1 MQSATG
7 RFEAGIQRHE
17 YRNCILRYTFDPD
30 TQNKFTLKWLN
41 PSPELCEGVPRV
53 EGWEEEGPDG
63 KLELNG
69 VESQYEGCPLPG
81 PDAYFGKYT
90 IARLSKAK
98 RPYSEL
104 PDGSGVY
111 HNCLIARQ
119 YDPVNDPTKKN
130 RYRVEAFLA
139 TLRGPNA
146 EVPIRFYSTDANRY
160 SISRRVLP
168 LVRRTLHV
176 RKHLAIGAASPVV
189 SARRVISPFTCST
202 AAGRSAR
209 QTLWLLASLEEAL
222 WSERAAPRSVRTSRL
237 TKRSV
242 RTSRAQ
248 GPDLRRRRRWGP
260 PPECLR
266 LPGDA
271 QLAARTT
278 AAKRVALVPVP
289 ACR

>member
-1 MQSATG
+1 MSG
-7 RFEAGIQRHE
+7 KVKI
-17 YRNCILRYTFDPD
+17 
-30 TQNKFTLKWLN
+30 
-41 PSPELCEGVPRV
+41 SPRV
-53 EGWEEEGPDG
+53 S
-63 KLELNG
+63 LNFD
-69 VESQYEGCPLPG
+69 LPRTHRSSSG
-81 PDAYFGKYT
+81 IKHSPTTALGT
-90 IARLSKAK
+90 
-98 RPYSEL
+98 
-104 PDGSGVY
+104 SGV
-111 HNCLIARQ
+111 RGVV
-119 YDPVNDPTKKN
+119 YDVRP
-130 RYRVEAFLA
+130 RYFRW
-139 TLRGPNA
+139 
-146 EVPIRFYSTDANRY
+146 VPSRFYSTDANRY
-160 SISRRVLP
+160 SISRRVLQ
-168 LVRRTLHV
+168 LVRRTLHE

-260 PPECLR
+260 PPECLL